1 VRGPPARA
9 TRALGGRG
17 GICANVVRPGTV
29 SPDDAVRV
37 EEPDPWT
44 VGRATA
50 GRRRESDAGSE

>member
-1 VRGPPARA
+1 
-9 TRALGGRG
+9 
-17 GICANVVRPGTV
+17 V
-29 SPDDAVRV
+29 SPDDDAVRV